1 MREFVCFYDYN
12 PQRKTLTPEPDVLG
26 FRKWTPRYPYY
37 CRLPRF
43 GKNLVLEDWSE
54 DGPLLHTF
62 IWNGMKPILTKT
74 EPYVF
79 EDELKV
85 SAKNLVGEW
94 RWVGKDV
101 PELSQYFGNS
111 FGAGNPYNNQSTQ
124 FNQPP
129 PNYGGG
135 YGNYGPQNA
144 GQFGGAQQNPQPNYF
159 ANNNT
164 SGKSRTTA
172 GILAILI
179 GGLGVHYFY
188 LGKALPGI
196 VYLLL
201 CCTGIP
207 AILGLIQGIIML
219 TMTDEQFYNKY
230 VNTTSSFP
238 F

>member
-1 MREFVCFYDYN
+1 MYYYIGPNNQQLGPV
-12 PQRKTLTPEPDVLG
+12 PPEQ
-26 FRKWTPRYPYY
+26 
-37 CRLPRF
+37 
-43 GKNLVLEDWSE
+43 
-54 DGPLLHTF
+54 LLSQGVTGETMV
-62 IWNGMKPILTKT
+62 WKAGMTQWQK
-74 EPYVF
+74 
-79 EDELKV
+79 
-85 SAKNLVGEW
+85 A
-94 RWVGKDV
+94 KDV